1 MKPTNFS
8 SALRENY
15 RNKHYTFLL
24 TFELNRNS
32 VAASQIGPT
41 NERSLRRSGV
51 RSFGVM
57 LCSTS
62 AREAW
67 LVPTDACEC
76 L

>member
-15 RNKHYTFLL
+15 WNKHYTFLL

-41 NERSLRRSGV
+41 NGMIPQAKRRTQLRRY
-51 RSFGVM
+51 VM
-57 LCSTS
+57 
-62 AREAW
+62 
-67 LVPTDACEC
+67 
-76 L
+76 